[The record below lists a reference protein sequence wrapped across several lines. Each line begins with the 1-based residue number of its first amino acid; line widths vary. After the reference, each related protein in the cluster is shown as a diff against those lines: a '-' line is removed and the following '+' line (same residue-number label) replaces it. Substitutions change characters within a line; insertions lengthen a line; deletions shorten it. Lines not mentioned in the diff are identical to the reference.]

1 MPTTRIELRVFVA
14 APTEV
19 SDDKATVRRVVEELN
34 SIHGSHT
41 EIVLRYVGWE
51 TDVHPGVG
59 QDAQTVINDQIGDHY
74 DIFVGLMWSRF
85 GQATGRFG
93 SGTEEECNRALERV
107 KADPGSLSLLFYFK
121 DAAINPSKID
131 GAQLLAVTQF
141 KAELGSNGVL
151 YDTYHS
157 ADELASKLRQH
168 LAAVCREWLNRVTQH
183 RISQESSLTIPALK
197 IGEELESEDD
207 FGLLDYVEK
216 GHKAFEACAASANRI
231 ARIMNVRSER
241 VPGKAVKLEAALKL
255 PQSQRVSAARRILI
269 SVGSDMDAIST
280 VLEEETPLIEQNFKA
295 GFSSFA
301 ASSKLMIGLEGT
313 DPSDLISAIDAATAL
328 QIVFV
333 QSQESYQTLNATI
346 VGLPQME
353 RTTNR
358 AKQRLSRA
366 IASYLSILSRCQS
379 SLAAFSETVESVL
392 EELSKRATN
401 QQVPVPA
408 IPGNPVT

>member
-41 EIVLRYVGWE
+41 EVVLRYVGWE

-59 QDAQTVINDQIGDHY
+59 QDAQAVINDQIGDHY

-93 SGTEEECNRALERV
+93 SGTEEECSRALERV
-107 KADPGSLSLLFYFK
+107 KADPASVSLLFYFK
-121 DAAINPSKID
+121 DAAISPSKID
-131 GAQLLAVTQF
+131 AEQLSAVTQF
-141 KAELGSNGVL
+141 RAKLHSCGVL

-157 ADELASKLRQH
+157 DGELASKLRQH
-168 LAAVCREWLNRVTQH
+168 LAAVSREWLIRVIQP
-183 RISQESSLTIPALK
+183 RNLSDRIPAQS
-197 IGEELESEDD
+197 EVRVAEAFDSEDD
-207 FGLLDYVEK
+207 FGLLDYIEK
-216 GHKAFEACAASANRI
+216 GNRAFANCAGSANRI
-231 ARIMNVRSER
+231 GRIMNDRSGR
-241 VPGKAVKLEAALKL
+241 VPGKAVKLEAAMKL

-269 SVGSDMDAIST
+269 SIASDMDAIST
-280 VLEEETPLIEQNFKA
+280 VLEEETPVIEQNFNA

-313 DPSDLISAIDAATAL
+313 DTSDLISAIDAATVL
-328 QIVFV
+328 QGVFV
-333 QSQESYQTLNATI
+333 QSQESYGTLNATI

-366 IASYLSILSRCQS
+366 IANYLSILSRCQI
-379 SLAAFSETVESVL
+379 SLAAFSQTVASVL
-392 EELSKRATN
+392 EELSKRATYP
-401 QQVPVPA
+401 QESVPA
-408 IPGNPVT
+408 ISGSPLT